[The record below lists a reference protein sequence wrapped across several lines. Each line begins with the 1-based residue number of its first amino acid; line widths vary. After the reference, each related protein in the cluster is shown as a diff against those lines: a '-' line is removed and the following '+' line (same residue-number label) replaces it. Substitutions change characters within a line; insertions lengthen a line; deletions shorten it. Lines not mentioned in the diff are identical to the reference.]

1 MSNESRLQNIYET
14 MNLELPSQEVDLMTY
29 ADASALFEHQAN
41 ERMGAALRVF
51 LKTVIDSSAS
61 IEKIDRAVIEAQ
73 VAWIDRTISAQI
85 DEIVHSE
92 PFQNLESQWRQLKFL
107 VDRTDFK
114 KNVKIELLN
123 CSKSDLREDF
133 EDSPEIIQS
142 ALYKHVYID
151 EYDTPGGEPYASII
165 SSYEFDS
172 GSQDVSLLSNI
183 SHVSASAHCPFVG
196 SVGHK
201 FFGKQ
206 SVHELPKIDDLESY
220 LDRAEYIKWRG
231 FRDSEDSRYVG
242 LVLPRFLLRLPYNP
256 DGNPVSDFNYTEA
269 VNGDDHDKYLWGNAS
284 FTFAANMVR
293 SFVDNGWC
301 VQIRG
306 PEAGGKVE
314 DLPIHTFDVGKGTQM
329 KIPTEILIP
338 ETREFQFANQGF
350 IPLSYYKNR
359 NYACF
364 FSANS
369 TRCPEEYD
377 NPNVTANERINARLP
392 YIFLTA
398 RLAHYLKVLQR
409 ENIGATKSSAVLEL
423 ELNSWLKGLVTE
435 MQNPGPELAATHPL
449 SYGQVSVTE
458 NPDNPGFFRVA
469 MSVIPHFQV
478 EGIDISLSL
487 VSKMPQGK

>member
-1 MSNESRLQNIYET
+1 MSTEASLQNIYQT
-14 MNLELPSQEVDLMTY
+14 MNLDLPSREVDLMDY

-51 LKTVIDSSAS
+51 LKTVVDRSAS
-61 IEKIDRAVIEAQ
+61 VDKIDRSVIEAQ
-73 VAWIDRTISAQI
+73 VAWIDRIISAQVSAI
-85 DEIVHSE
+85 MHSE
-92 PFQNLESQWRQLKFL
+92 PFQALEAQWRQLKFL

-123 CSKSDLREDF
+123 CSKQDLQEDF

-151 EYDTPGGEPYASII
+151 EYDTPGGEPYASIV

-172 GSQDVSLLSNI
+172 GAQDVSLLTSI
-183 SHVSASAHCPFVG
+183 SQVAASAHCPFVG
-196 SVGHK
+196 SVGHR
-201 FFGKQ
+201 FFGKKD
-206 SVHELPKIDDLESY
+206 VHELPKIDDLDSF

-242 LVLPRFLLRLPYNP
+242 LVLPRFLLRLPYDPETNA
-256 DGNPVSDFNYTEA
+256 VSDFKFTEE
-269 VNGDDHDKYLWGNAS
+269 VTGSEHDKYLWGNAS
-284 FTFAANMVR
+284 FAFASNMVR

-329 KIPTEILIP
+329 KIPSEILIP
-338 ETREFQFANQGF
+338 ETREFEFSNQGF

-369 TRCPEEYD
+369 TRRPEEYD
-377 NPNVTANERINARLP
+377 DPNITANERINARLP
-392 YIFLTA
+392 YIFLTS

-409 ENIGATKSSAVLEL
+409 ENIGATKSAANLEL
-423 ELNSWLKGLVTE
+423 ELNTWIKGLVTE

-449 SYGQVSVTE
+449 SHGQVTVTE

-469 MSVIPHFQV
+469 MAVTPHFQV

>member
-1 MSNESRLQNIYET
+1 MSTDTSLQNIYET
-14 MNLELPSQEVDLMTY
+14 MNLELPSQEVDLASY
-29 ADASALFEHQAN
+29 ADASSLFEHTASD
-41 ERMGAALRVF
+41 RMGAALRVF

-61 IEKIDRAVIEAQ
+61 IEKIDRSAIEAQ
-73 VAWIDRTISAQI
+73 VAWIDRTISAQLT
-85 DEIVHSE
+85 EIMHSE
-92 PFQNLESQWRQLKFL
+92 AFQKLEAQWRQLRFL

-123 CSKSDLREDF
+123 CSKADLREDF

-151 EYDTPGGEPYASII
+151 EYDTPGGEPFAGIV

-172 GSQDVSLLSNI
+172 GAQDVALLSNI

-196 SVGHK
+196 AVGHR

-206 SVHELPKIDDLESY
+206 NVHDLPKIDDLSSY
-220 LDRAEYIKWRG
+220 LERAEYIKWRG
-231 FRDSEDSRYVG
+231 FRDSEDARYVG
-242 LVLPRFLLRLPYNP
+242 LVLPRFLLRLPYHPEN
-256 DGNPVSDFNYTEA
+256 NPVSDFHFTES
-269 VNGDDHDKYLWGNAS
+269 VVGDDHDKYLWGNAS
-284 FTFAANMVR
+284 FAFAANMVR
-293 SFVDNGWC
+293 SFQDNGWC

-306 PEAGGKVE
+306 PEAGGKVD

-338 ETREFQFANQGF
+338 ETREFEFANQGF

-359 NYACF
+359 SYACF

-369 TRCPEEYD
+369 ARKPEEYD
-377 NPNVTANERINARLP
+377 DANVTANERINARLP

-409 ENIGATKSSAVLEL
+409 ENIGATKSAAVLEQ
-423 ELNSWLKGLVTE
+423 ELNNWLKGLVTE
-435 MQNPGPELAATHPL
+435 MQNPAPEIAAKHPL
-449 SYGQVSVTE
+449 SYGNVTVSE
-458 NPDNPGFFRVA
+458 NADNPGFFRVA

-478 EGIDISLSL
+478 EGIDVSLSL